1 MKRTKSRLGARLSGN
16 VFGRGTATRLLS
28 HGATS
33 KGGVGGNEDGPANLG
48 GKVVEISLSIV
59 KNFD

>member
-33 KGGVGGNEDGPANLG
+33 KGGGGGTEDGPANLG
-48 GKVVEISLSIV
+48 GKVVEIS
-59 KNFD
+59 